1 MRGEKVLGKPRSLFF
16 RCVEGV
22 RGEIYVPLRSAGAL
36 ARTTAMSRLSFA
48 SAARAP
54 NTASKSYQRTRLQTH
69 RRHKEQK
76 KRTFPSRL
84 VNSPT
89 KPLATQLPTPSG
101 FFSFS
106 HPRFPLTS
114 LIRSDCG
121 VQFVM
126 AVLCDSVRTDD
137 PMSWAMDVMVLLFCT
152 GDEGERRGRYE
163 SRYSTFNQKGDCHWC
178 CGPAVPLI
186 AHLK

>member
-1 MRGEKVLGKPRSLFF
+1 VLKEFGEKYTYRFDPQVLWRGRLPCRDYLLQAPQEHLIQLPKATNERDF
-16 RCVEGV
+16 RLTDG
-22 RGEIYVPLRSAGAL
+22 
-36 ARTTAMSRLSFA
+36 TK
-48 SAARAP
+48 
-54 NTASKSYQRTRLQTH
+54 NK
-69 RRHKEQK
+69 K